1 MKTLRFSLI
10 LSVVLLLSS
19 CAIVRQ
25 GEIGVKRKLGK
36 LTQTTVKPGAVG
48 FNPFTSRVIKM
59 PIRTMN
65 MEITTNLPSKEG
77 LNVSAVI
84 SILYHIQPDKAPW
97 IIENIGLGNEQG
109 VISSVFRS
117 SAADVC
123 SRFFAKDMHSAQR
136 AMIEKEITTQMSGLL
151 NPRGFVVEA
160 VLLKN
165 IQLPAN
171 LYRAVEEKLEAE
183 QHAQRME
190 FLLQREK
197 LEAQRKMIEAQ
208 GIRDAQKIIAEGLS
222 KPVIEWQSI
231 EAFKELAKSNNAKI
245 LITDGKTPMLINT
258 DTKDNK

>member
-1 MKTLRFSLI
+1 MKTIKFVLI
-10 LSVVLLLSS
+10 IVAALSLSS
-19 CAIVRQ
+19 CVVVRQ
-25 GEIGVKRKLGK
+25 GEVGVKRKLGK
-36 LTQTTVKPGAVG
+36 LNQTTINPGAVG
-48 FNPFTSRVIKM
+48 FFPLTTRIIKM

-84 SILYHIQPDKAPW
+84 SILYRIQPDKAPW
-97 IIENIGLGNEQG
+97 IIENIGVGNEAN

-117 SAADVC
+117 SASDVC

-136 AMIEKEITTQMSGLL
+136 ATIEKEITTQMSGLL
-151 NPRGFVVEA
+151 NPRGFEIEA

-208 GIRDAQKIIAEGLS
+208 GVRDAQKIIAEGLS
-222 KPVIEWQSI
+222 RPVIEWQSI

-258 DTKDNK
+258 DAKEEK